1 MGEYYY
7 IVSSL
12 PYLSFQD
19 SPPFSHEEFLEGCDL
34 WLSNQERAQLGL
46 GLLDVERIPQ
56 DLIANDLLLRWVSYE
71 NTLRNEL
78 VRHRARNL
86 GIGEEKYMRERPG
99 LEVGAAEEVHKA
111 LQLPSLREK
120 EIALLEIR
128 WDFLSDMEPGHY
140 FDLTA
145 LIIYGL
151 KLQILERMQSFS
163 EEKGRQL
170 LKIVCE
176 RNLNERP

>member
-12 PYLSFQD
+12 PYLSFED
-19 SPPFSHEEFLEGCDL
+19 SPPFSHEELLERCAL
-34 WLSNQERAQLGL
+34 WLSSQERAQLGL
-46 GLLDVERIPQ
+46 GLLDIERIPQ
-56 DLIANDLLLRWVSYE
+56 DLLANDLLRRWVSFE

-78 VRHRARNL
+78 VRYRARDL
-86 GIGEEKYMRERPG
+86 GFGEEKYMRERPG
-99 LEVGAAEEVHKA
+99 FEIDAVEEVHKA
-111 LQLPSLREK
+111 LQIPSLYEK

-128 WDFLSDMEPGHY
+128 WDFLSRMEPGHY
-140 FDLTA
+140 FDLTV

-170 LKIVCE
+170 LKIICE